1 MGFFYYTAV
10 YLQVNLEEYSYLYNI
25 ESSHS
30 EYGLAHLLFKSSFM
44 RFSKILQYSSYRAY
58 SYFYQGYLYAFY
70 SLVAIV
76 KQILSS
82 IICTI
87 IASIQ
92 ESYRKLH
99 LCHMLNIMAV
109 FLPPS
114 ENLYNL
120 FLFISFN
127 AYAFYFFLFLGLA
140 GTTSINSKIVNF
152 LFLLLILK
160 GNASNILLLHVIYA
174 LWLLDR

>member
-1 MGFFYYTAV
+1 MNNTNRIFYYIAE

-44 RFSKILQYSSYRAY
+44 CFSKILQFSSYRAY
-58 SYFYQGYLYAFY
+58 TYFYQGYLHAFY
-70 SLVAIV
+70 SFVAIV

-82 IICTI
+82 IICAI

-99 LCHMLNIMAV
+99 LCHMLNIMAC
-109 FLPPS
+109 F
-114 ENLYNL
+114 
-120 FLFISFN
+120 
-127 AYAFYFFLFLGLA
+127 
-140 GTTSINSKIVNF
+140 
-152 LFLLLILK
+152 FLLLNIYTIYFSFFQYLCILFFISWF
-160 GNASNILLLHVIYA
+160 GGLTRGPSINVS
-174 LWLLDR
+174 